1 MNLIIVIFELFKMS
15 VIGIKTGVFFNSNGK
30 KLANY
35 LESLGPI
42 FTKFGQLLST
52 RTDVLDYKTAK
63 ELESLTDS
71 CKPFNVSIFK
81 KIVESELGDSIENI
95 FLSFD
100 DKPLAAASLAQV
112 HSAVLKNG
120 EEVVI
125 KVLRPN
131 IEKNVKKN
139 LRLLKAA
146 ARIFSYLYK
155 DSYRLKPNEVIRDY
169 ESTILKELD
178 LKLEAS
184 NTNLT
189 RKNFLNSKELYIP
202 EVYWDLTTSNV
213 MVLERIDGIPCT
225 DIKQIEDHGID
236 KKKLAENGVMIF
248 LNQVFRDNF
257 FHADMHP
264 GNIFV
269 SKKNP
274 DDPGYIAIDC
284 AITGS
289 LSNDERYILARM
301 LQSVLK
307 QNYKSLAN
315 LFISSGWVNSD
326 TNNTELEN
334 TLRACCEPIFEK
346 PLSEIEFGK
355 LLLYLF
361 QSTRQYGLSLQTS
374 LVLLQKTLIH
384 IEGMGRQIYPELDF
398 WGIAEPYL
406 DDWLTEQFS
415 PLKLKDYILENKED
429 LLFKASEVPVIVYE
443 ALDELRSY
451 SKTKKSNDEKISN
464 LELQL
469 SNQKYLLRVIGIVI
483 IVSLAIMMIV
493 S

>member
-1 MNLIIVIFELFKMS
+1 MNFIIILFELLRMSLIGVQKGIFFKP
-15 VIGIKTGVFFNSNGK
+15 NGK
-30 KLANY
+30 KLAVY

-52 RTDVLDYKTAK
+52 RTDILDFKTAK

-71 CKPFNVSIFK
+71 CKPFKVSVFK
-81 KIVESELGDSIENI
+81 QIVEKELGDSIENI
-95 FLSFD
+95 FDSFD
-100 DKPLAAASLAQV
+100 EKPLAAASLAQV
-112 HSAVLKNG
+112 HTAKLKNG
-120 EEVVI
+120 AEVVI
-125 KVLRPN
+125 KVLRPS
-131 IEKNVKKN
+131 IRRKVKKN
-139 LRLLKAA
+139 LRLLKASA
-146 ARIFSYLYK
+146 KVFSYLYK

-169 ESTILKELD
+169 EATILKELD
-178 LKLEAS
+178 LRLEAS

-189 RKNFLNSKELYIP
+189 RKNFLHSNELYIP
-202 EVYWDLTTSNV
+202 EVYWDLTTSNI
-213 MVLERIDGIPCT
+213 MVLEKIDGIPCT
-225 DIKQIEDHGID
+225 DIKQIEHYGIN
-236 KKKLAENGVMIF
+236 KKLLAENGVMIF

-274 DDPGYIAIDC
+274 DNPGYIAIDC
-284 AITGS
+284 AISGS

-301 LQSVLK
+301 LQAVLK

-315 LFISSGWVNSD
+315 LFISSNWVNPD
-326 TNNTELEN
+326 TNTIELEN
-334 TLRACCEPIFEK
+334 TLRACCEPIFER

-361 QSTRQYGLSLQTS
+361 QSTREYGLSLQTS

-406 DDWLTEQFS
+406 DNWLAEQFN
-415 PLKLKDYILENKED
+415 PLKLKDYIIENKED
-429 LLFKASEVPVIVYE
+429 LLFKASEVPGIVYE
-443 ALDELRSY
+443 ALDEIRSY
-451 SKTKKSNDEKISN
+451 SKNRQVDRNKIKS
-464 LELQL
+464 LEDQL
-469 SNQKYLLRVIGIVI
+469 SNQKYLIRVIGIVI
-483 IVSLAIMMIV
+483 IVSAAVVIMI

>member
-169 ESTILKELD
+169 ETTILKELD

-483 IVSLAIMMIV
+483 IVSVAIMTIV

>member
-120 EEVVI
+120 KEVVI

-169 ESTILKELD
+169 ETTILKELD

-315 LFISSGWVNSD
+315 LFISSGWVNSN

>member
-1 MNLIIVIFELFKMS
+1 MS

-120 EEVVI
+120 KEVVI

>member
-120 EEVVI
+120 KEVVI

-315 LFISSGWVNSD
+315 LFISSGWVNSN

>member
-169 ESTILKELD
+169 ETTILKELD

-406 DDWLTEQFS
+406 DRWLAEQFS
-415 PLKLKDYILENKED
+415 PLKLKEFLVENKED
-429 LLFKASEVPVIVYE
+429 ILIKTSEVPKMLFD
-443 ALDELRSY
+443 ALDEL
-451 SKTKKSNDEKISN
+451 SNHSHHRKENAQLIKIMEARLEKEKLIIR
-464 LELQL
+464 L
-469 SNQKYLLRVIGIVI
+469 IGIAI
-483 IVSLAIMMIV
+483 IVTTVLIIFSK
-493 S
+493 

>member
-1 MNLIIVIFELFKMS
+1 MNVLILIKELIRMS
-15 VIGIKTGVFFNSNGK
+15 ILGIKINIFFNANGK
-30 KLANY
+30 KLAKY
-35 LESLGPI
+35 LEELGPI
-42 FTKFGQLLST
+42 YTKFGQLLST
-52 RTDVLDYKTAK
+52 RTDVLDFNTAK

-71 CKPFNVSIFK
+71 CKPFSVNEFK
-81 KIVESELGDSIENI
+81 NIVEKELGKSIEDV
-95 FLSFD
+95 FELFEE
-100 DKPLAAASLAQV
+100 KPLAAASLAQV
-112 HSAVLKNG
+112 HGAKLKDGTN
-120 EEVVI
+120 VVI
-125 KVLRPN
+125 KVLRPG
-131 IEKNVKKN
+131 IDKKVKRN
-139 LRLLKAA
+139 LGSLKAA
-146 ARIFSYLYK
+146 AKIFSYLYR

-169 ESTILKELD
+169 ETTILKELD
-178 LKLEAS
+178 LRLEAS

-189 RKNFLNSKELYIP
+189 RKNFLNSSELYIP
-202 EVYWDLTTSNV
+202 EVYWDFTTSKI

-225 DIKQIEDHGID
+225 NIEEIERYDIN
-236 KKKLAENGVMIF
+236 KKILAENGVMIF

-274 DDPGYIAIDC
+274 ENPGYIAIDC

-289 LSNDERYILARM
+289 LSNDERYTLARM

-315 LFISSGWVNSD
+315 LFITSGWVNPD
-326 TNNTELEN
+326 TNNIELEN

-384 IEGMGRQIYPELDF
+384 IEGMGRQIYPDLNF
-398 WGIAEPYL
+398 WGLAEPYL
-406 DDWLTEQFS
+406 DNWLNEQFS
-415 PLKLKDYILENKED
+415 PIKIKDYIVNNKEEI
-429 LLFKASEVPVIVYE
+429 LFKASEVPGIVYE

-451 SKTKKSNDEKISN
+451 SKTKKSNDEKILR

-469 SNQKYLLRVIGIVI
+469 SKQKFIIRVVGIAIIIVI
-483 IVSLAIMMIV
+483 AVLMTV
-493 S
+493 P

>member
-1 MNLIIVIFELFKMS
+1 MNIVIVIYELFRIS
-15 VIGIKTGVFFNSNGK
+15 IIGIRKGIFYKPNGK
-30 KLANY
+30 KLASY

-52 RTDVLDYKTAK
+52 RTDILDITTAK

-71 CKPFNVSIFK
+71 CKPFEVSTFK
-81 KIVESELGDSIENI
+81 KIVESELGDSINNI
-95 FLSFD
+95 FETFD
-100 DKPLAAASLAQV
+100 ENPMAAASLAQV
-112 HSAVLKNG
+112 HSATLKNG
-120 EEVVI
+120 NEVVI

-131 IEKNVKKN
+131 IEKKVKKN
-139 LRLLKAA
+139 LRLLKSAA
-146 ARIFSYLYK
+146 KIFTYIYK
-155 DSYRLKPNEVIRDY
+155 DSYRLKPNEVVRDY

-189 RKNFLNSKELYIP
+189 RKNFLGSKELYIP
-202 EVYWDLTTSNV
+202 EVHWDLTTSKV
-213 MVLERIDGIPCT
+213 MVLEKIDGIPCT
-225 DIKQIEDHGID
+225 DIAEIDRHGIN
-236 KKKLAENGVMIF
+236 KKVLAENGVMIW

-269 SKKNP
+269 SKENP
-274 DDPGYIAIDC
+274 NEPGYIAIDC

-289 LSNDERYILARM
+289 LSNDERYTLARM
-301 LQSVLK
+301 LQAVLK

-315 LFISSGWVNSD
+315 LFITSGWVNAD
-326 TNNTELEN
+326 TNNIELEN

-406 DDWLTEQFS
+406 DNWLMEQFS
-415 PLKLKDYILENKED
+415 PLKLKDFIIENKED
-429 LLFKASEVPVIVYE
+429 ILLKASEVPTVVFE
-443 ALDELRSY
+443 ALEEIRSY
-451 SKTKKSNDEKISN
+451 SKNKNVNNQRIEE
-464 LELQL
+464 LEDRLTG
-469 SNQKYLLRVIGIVI
+469 QKYLIRALAVGII
-483 IVSLAIMMIV
+483 IVTIV
-493 S
+493 LIV

>member
-1 MNLIIVIFELFKMS
+1 MS

-95 FLSFD
+95 FRSFD

-169 ESTILKELD
+169 ETTILKELD

-429 LLFKASEVPVIVYE
+429 LLFKASEVPAMVYE

-469 SNQKYLLRVIGIVI
+469 SNQKYLLRVIGVVI
-483 IVSLAIMMIV
+483 IVSVAIMMIV

>member
-1 MNLIIVIFELFKMS
+1 MSLIIVTFELLKMS
-15 VIGIKTGVFFNSNGK
+15 LIGVQKGIFYKPNGK
-30 KLANY
+30 KLAVY

-52 RTDVLDYKTAK
+52 RTDILDFETAK
-63 ELESLTDS
+63 ELESLTDN
-71 CKPFNVSIFK
+71 CKPFNVAIFR

-95 FLSFD
+95 FDSFE

-112 HSAVLKNG
+112 HSAKLKNG
-120 EEVVI
+120 KEVVI

-131 IEKNVKKN
+131 IKKRVKKN
-139 LRLLKAA
+139 LRLLRAA

-155 DSYRLKPNEVIRDY
+155 ESYRLKPNEVIRDY
-169 ESTILKELD
+169 EKTILKELD

-213 MVLERIDGIPCT
+213 MVLEKIDGIPCT
-225 DIKQIEDHGID
+225 DIKQIEEFGIN
-236 KKKLAENGVMIF
+236 KKELAENGVMIF
-248 LNQVFRDNF
+248 LEQVFRDNF

-269 SKKNP
+269 SKENP
-274 DDPGYIAIDC
+274 DNPGYIAIDC
-284 AITGS
+284 AISGS

-301 LQSVLK
+301 LQAVLK
-307 QNYKSLAN
+307 QNYKSLSN
-315 LFISSGWVNSD
+315 LFITSGWVDAN
-326 TNNTELEN
+326 TNNIELEN

-406 DDWLTEQFS
+406 DNWLTEQFS
-415 PLKLKDYILENKED
+415 PLKLKDFIVENKED
-429 LLFKASEVPVIVYE
+429 LLFKASEVPGIVYE
-443 ALDELRSY
+443 ALDELRGY
-451 SKTKKSNDEKISN
+451 SKNKKSNDKKIEG
-464 LELQL
+464 LEIQI
-469 SNQKYLLRVIGIVI
+469 SNQKYILRVMGIGII
-483 IVSLAIMMIV
+483 IIIAIMVMV
-493 S
+493 L

>member
-1 MNLIIVIFELFKMS
+1 MS

>member
-169 ESTILKELD
+169 ETTILKELD

-483 IVSLAIMMIV
+483 IVSIAIMMIV

>member
-1 MNLIIVIFELFKMS
+1 MNFLIVIYELLRMS
-15 VIGIKTGVFFNSNGK
+15 VIGINKGVFLNPNGK
-30 KLANY
+30 KLAKY

-52 RTDVLDYKTAK
+52 RTDILDFQTAK

-71 CKPFNVSIFK
+71 CKPFDVSKFK
-81 KIVESELGDSIENI
+81 KIVESELGNSIENI
-95 FLSFD
+95 FDTFEET
-100 DKPLAAASLAQV
+100 PLAAASLAQV
-112 HSAVLKNG
+112 HAAKLKNG
-120 EEVVI
+120 NEVVI

-131 IEKNVKKN
+131 IEKSVKKN

-146 ARIFSYLYK
+146 ARIFSYIYK
-155 DSYRLKPNEVIRDY
+155 DSFRLKPNEVIRDY
-169 ESTILKELD
+169 ETTILKELD

-189 RKNFLNSKELYIP
+189 RKNFLDSSELYIP
-202 EVYWDLTTSNV
+202 EVYWDLTTSKV
-213 MVLERIDGIPCT
+213 MVLEKIDGIPCT
-225 DIKQIEDHGID
+225 DIKQIEDHGIN
-236 KKKLAENGVMIF
+236 KKALAENGVMIF

-274 DDPGYIAIDC
+274 NDPGYSAIDC

-289 LSNDERYILARM
+289 LSNDERYTLARM
-301 LQSVLK
+301 LQAVLK

-315 LFISSGWVNSD
+315 LFITSGWVNAN
-326 TNNTELEN
+326 TNNIELEN

-406 DDWLTEQFS
+406 DNWLTEQFS
-415 PLKLKDYILENKED
+415 PLKLKDYIVENKED
-429 LLFKASEVPVIVYE
+429 LLFKASEVPGIVYE

-451 SKTKKSNDEKISN
+451 SKNKESNAKKIEE
-464 LELQL
+464 LEVQL
-469 SNQKYLLRVIGIVI
+469 SNQKYLIRVIGIVI
-483 IVSLAIMMIV
+483 ISTMAIIMIV

>member
-1 MNLIIVIFELFKMS
+1 MNFLIVIYELLRMS
-15 VIGIKTGVFFNSNGK
+15 VIGINKGIFLNPNGK
-30 KLANY
+30 KLAKY

-52 RTDVLDYKTAK
+52 RTDILDFQTAK

-71 CKPFNVSIFK
+71 CKPFDVSKFK
-81 KIVESELGDSIENI
+81 KIVESELGNSIENI
-95 FLSFD
+95 FDTFEET
-100 DKPLAAASLAQV
+100 PLAAASLAQV
-112 HSAVLKNG
+112 HAAKLKNG
-120 EEVVI
+120 NEVVI

-131 IEKNVKKN
+131 IEKSVKKN

-146 ARIFSYLYK
+146 ARIFSYIYK
-155 DSYRLKPNEVIRDY
+155 DSFRLKPNEVIRDY
-169 ESTILKELD
+169 ETTILKELD

-189 RKNFLNSKELYIP
+189 RKNFLDSSELYIP
-202 EVYWDLTTSNV
+202 EVYWDLTTSKV
-213 MVLERIDGIPCT
+213 MVLEKIDGIPCT
-225 DIKQIEDHGID
+225 DIKQIEDHGIN
-236 KKKLAENGVMIF
+236 KKALAENGVMIF

-274 DDPGYIAIDC
+274 SNPGYIAIDC

-289 LSNDERYILARM
+289 LSNDERYTLARM
-301 LQSVLK
+301 LQAVLK

-315 LFISSGWVNSD
+315 LFITSGWVNAD
-326 TNNTELEN
+326 TNNIELEN

-406 DDWLTEQFS
+406 DNWLTEQFS
-415 PLKLKDYILENKED
+415 PLKLKDYIVENKED
-429 LLFKASEVPVIVYE
+429 LLFKASEVPGIVYE

-451 SKTKKSNDEKISN
+451 SKNKESNAKKIEE
-464 LELQL
+464 LEVQL
-469 SNQKYLLRVIGIVI
+469 SNQKYLIRVIGIVI
-483 IVSLAIMMIV
+483 ISTMAIIMIV

>member
-1 MNLIIVIFELFKMS
+1 MS

-95 FLSFD
+95 FRSFD

-169 ESTILKELD
+169 ETTILKELD

-374 LVLLQKTLIH
+374 LVLMQKTLIH

-406 DDWLTEQFS
+406 DNWLTEQFS

-429 LLFKASEVPVIVYE
+429 LLFKASEVPAIVYE

-469 SNQKYLLRVIGIVI
+469 SNQKYLLRVIGVVI
-483 IVSLAIMMIV
+483 IVSVAIMMIV

>member
-1 MNLIIVIFELFKMS
+1 MCIRDR
-15 VIGIKTGVFFNSNGK
+15 
-30 KLANY
+30 Y

-52 RTDVLDYKTAK
+52 RTDILDFQTAK

-71 CKPFNVSIFK
+71 CKPFDVSKFK
-81 KIVESELGDSIENI
+81 KIVESELGNSIENI
-95 FLSFD
+95 FDTFEET
-100 DKPLAAASLAQV
+100 PLAAASLAQV
-112 HSAVLKNG
+112 HAAKLKNG
-120 EEVVI
+120 NEVVI

-131 IEKNVKKN
+131 IEKSVKKN

-146 ARIFSYLYK
+146 ARIFSYIYK
-155 DSYRLKPNEVIRDY
+155 DSFRLKPNEVIRDY
-169 ESTILKELD
+169 ETTILKELD

-189 RKNFLNSKELYIP
+189 RKNFLDSSELYIP
-202 EVYWDLTTSNV
+202 EVYWDLTTSKV
-213 MVLERIDGIPCT
+213 MVLEKIDGIPCT
-225 DIKQIEDHGID
+225 DIKQIEDHGIN
-236 KKKLAENGVMIF
+236 KKALAENGVMIF

-274 DDPGYIAIDC
+274 SDPGYIAIDC

-289 LSNDERYILARM
+289 LSNDERYTLARM
-301 LQSVLK
+301 LQAVLK

-315 LFISSGWVNSD
+315 LFITSGWVNAD
-326 TNNTELEN
+326 TNNIELEN

-406 DDWLTEQFS
+406 DNWLTEQFS
-415 PLKLKDYILENKED
+415 PLKLKDYIVENKED
-429 LLFKASEVPVIVYE
+429 LLFKASEVPGIVYE

-451 SKTKKSNDEKISN
+451 SKNKESNAKKIEE
-464 LELQL
+464 LEVQL
-469 SNQKYLLRVIGIVI
+469 SNQKYLIRVIGIVI
-483 IVSLAIMMIV
+483 ISTMAIIMIV

>member
-1 MNLIIVIFELFKMS
+1 MNLIIVIFELLRMS
-15 VIGIKTGVFFNSNGK
+15 LIGIKTGVFFNSNGK

-52 RTDVLDYKTAK
+52 RTDVLDYETAK

-71 CKPFNVSIFK
+71 CKPFNVSVFK

-95 FLSFD
+95 FHSFD
-100 DKPLAAASLAQV
+100 DEPLAAASLAQV

-120 EEVVI
+120 NEVVI

-131 IEKNVKKN
+131 IQKNVKKN
-139 LRLLKAA
+139 LRLLKASA
-146 ARIFSYLYK
+146 QIFSYLYK

-169 ESTILKELD
+169 ETTILKELD

-225 DIKQIEDHGID
+225 DIKQIEEYGID

-269 SKKNP
+269 SKK
-274 DDPGYIAIDC
+274 DAGDPGYIAIDC

-307 QNYKSLAN
+307 QNYKSLAD

-326 TNNTELEN
+326 TNNIELEN

-384 IEGMGRQIYPELDF
+384 IEGMGRQIYPELNF

-406 DDWLTEQFS
+406 DNWLTEQFS

-429 LLFKASEVPVIVYE
+429 LLFKASEVPGIVYE
-443 ALDELRSY
+443 VLDELRGY
-451 SKTKKSNDEKISN
+451 SKTKRSNNEKINN

-483 IVSLAIMMIV
+483 IVSMAIMMIV

>member
-1 MNLIIVIFELFKMS
+1 MSLIIVTFELLKMS
-15 VIGIKTGVFFNSNGK
+15 LIGVQKGIFYKPNGK
-30 KLANY
+30 KLAVY

-52 RTDVLDYKTAK
+52 RTDILDFETAK
-63 ELESLTDS
+63 ELESLTDN
-71 CKPFNVSIFK
+71 CKPFNVATFR

-95 FLSFD
+95 FDSFE

-112 HSAVLKNG
+112 HSAKLKNG
-120 EEVVI
+120 KEVVI

-131 IEKNVKKN
+131 IKKSVKKN

-155 DSYRLKPNEVIRDY
+155 ESYRLKPNEVIRDY
-169 ESTILKELD
+169 EKTILKELD

-213 MVLERIDGIPCT
+213 MVLEKIDGIPCT
-225 DIKQIEDHGID
+225 DIKQIEEFGIN
-236 KKKLAENGVMIF
+236 KKELAENGVMIF
-248 LNQVFRDNF
+248 LKQVFRDNF

-269 SKKNP
+269 SKENP
-274 DDPGYIAIDC
+274 DNPGYIAIDC
-284 AITGS
+284 AISGS
-289 LSNDERYILARM
+289 LSNDERYTLARM
-301 LQSVLK
+301 LQAVLK
-307 QNYKSLAN
+307 QNYKSLSN
-315 LFISSGWVNSD
+315 LFITSGWVDAD
-326 TNNTELEN
+326 TNNIELEN

-406 DDWLTEQFS
+406 DNWLTEQFS
-415 PLKLKDYILENKED
+415 PLKLKDFIVENKED
-429 LLFKASEVPVIVYE
+429 LLFKASEVPGIVYE
-443 ALDELRSY
+443 ALDELRGY
-451 SKTKKSNDEKISN
+451 SKNKKSNDKKIEG
-464 LELQL
+464 LEIQI
-469 SNQKYLLRVIGIVI
+469 SNQKYILRVIGIGII
-483 IVSLAIMMIV
+483 IVIAIMVMV
-493 S
+493 L